1 MNYWKNNY
9 ENILL
14 LTCNNLFE
22 TIMYVKVTVRL
33 KSLYTIS
40 AVFKLSPAGYKN
52 VPREQIA

>member
-1 MNYWKNNY
+1 
-9 ENILL
+9 
-14 LTCNNLFE
+14 
-22 TIMYVKVTVRL
+22 MYVKVTVRL